1 MKKRV
6 LLTLCGIAAL
16 AAAIVCLPV
25 SREINT
31 TAAATEYRLDDPAYA
46 VEHTVTIQGRDARNL
61 LGYGHFEGMFAVS
74 GFESGQP
81 GWMIYTVFS
90 NKKSLRTT
98 YSSNPS
104 GEPSPGTFSVCG
116 PTGTGQTLRDLSW
129 GSRTTQITPPA
140 TSAPIP
146 AGFWSAVPPTGTLPW
161 QGRRSCFKRTRIG
174 TVSFN
179 RRSPDS
185 LIKTINRPDAKRPA
199 CCYVPGF
206 NYFWSTFPR
215 RWPTPAS
222 APGGRRRGSPRR

>member
-6 LLTLCGIAAL
+6 LLTLCGFAAL

-61 LGYGHFEGMFAVS
+61 LGYGHFEGTFAVS

-104 GEPSPGTFSVCG
+104 GEPCT
-116 PTGTGQTLRDLSW
+116 RDLFCLW
-129 GSRTTQITPPA
+129 A
-140 TSAPIP
+140 
-146 AGFWSAVPPTGTLPW
+146 
-161 QGRRSCFKRTRIG
+161 
-174 TVSFN
+174 N
-179 RRSPDS
+179 RD
-185 LIKTINRPDAKRPA
+185 
-199 CCYVPGF
+199 
-206 NYFWSTFPR
+206 
-215 RWPTPAS
+215 
-222 APGGRRRGSPRR
+222 

>member
-61 LGYGHFEGMFAVS
+61 LGYGHFEGTFAVS

-104 GEPSPGTFSVCG
+104 GEPCT
-116 PTGTGQTLRDLSW
+116 RDLFHLRADRDWSDFA
-129 GSRTTQITPPA
+129 GLIMEVSDKAGHTSTGNFDPDTGRFLVSGPA
-140 TSAPIP
+140 DREA
-146 AGFWSAVPPTGTLPW
+146 AVAKAAALFRKDPDWYGVF
-161 QGRRSCFKRTRIG
+161 QSQ
-174 TVSFN
+174 TV
-179 RRSPDS
+179 
-185 LIKTINRPDAKRPA
+185 
-199 CCYVPGF
+199 
-206 NYFWSTFPR
+206 
-215 RWPTPAS
+215 
-222 APGGRRRGSPRR
+222 

>member
-61 LGYGHFEGMFAVS
+61 LGYGHFEGTFAVS

-104 GEPSPGTFSVCG
+104 GEPCT
-116 PTGTGQTLRDLSW
+116 RDLFCLWANRDWSSFA
-129 GSRTTQITPPA
+129 GLIMEVTDRGGKAAVLKELAPA
-140 TSAPIP
+140 LERHPLIASLVVTSD
-146 AGFWSAVPPTGTLPW
+146 TLPVDRIKVKTAGNLLNVNYKKLAS
-161 QGRRSCFKRTRIG
+161 GRK
-174 TVSFN
+174 
-179 RRSPDS
+179 
-185 LIKTINRPDAKRPA
+185 
-199 CCYVPGF
+199 
-206 NYFWSTFPR
+206 
-215 RWPTPAS
+215 
-222 APGGRRRGSPRR
+222 